1 MEWCIPQLPA
11 ASDVSPE
18 SAWTLA
24 WSTGSTSQK
33 TKLPGQLS
41 SWKDET
47 IPKTMLRKDT
57 STEELLLCRSESA
70 QDLQLRE
77 QQPHTLAPV
86 SEPEFSGLLQGLVVS
101 FKGRKPGNQP
111 KIRRKGSERGI
122 LPLGLSIAGVQSL
135 KRHQIKGKKRPRSLI
150 SALSMIFP
158 GLVFLC
164 PCLNLHQLFHHHQH
178 WMRRKTQLRPP

>member
-18 SAWTLA
+18 SAQTLA
-24 WSTGSTSQK
+24 WSIGSTSQK

-77 QQPHTLAPV
+77 
-86 SEPEFSGLLQGLVVS
+86 
-101 FKGRKPGNQP
+101 
-111 KIRRKGSERGI
+111 
-122 LPLGLSIAGVQSL
+122 
-135 KRHQIKGKKRPRSLI
+135 
-150 SALSMIFP
+150 
-158 GLVFLC
+158 
-164 PCLNLHQLFHHHQH
+164 
-178 WMRRKTQLRPP
+178 